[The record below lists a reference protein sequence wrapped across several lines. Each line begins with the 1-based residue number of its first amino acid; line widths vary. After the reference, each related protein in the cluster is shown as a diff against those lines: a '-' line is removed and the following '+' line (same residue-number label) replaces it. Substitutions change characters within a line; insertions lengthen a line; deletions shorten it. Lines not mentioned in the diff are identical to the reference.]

1 MTDAP
6 GSAAGPRPGPSVR
19 ALRALALA
27 LPDAR
32 SDFPFGPDAEA
43 FRIHGR
49 MFALLT
55 SSPRVSTEHAFVNLK
70 VEPVLVDGLVAAHDD
85 VLPGWH
91 MHKRHWVSLVL
102 HDDLDPMLLEQLL
115 EDSYDLVVAKLPVR
129 LRPVTHE
136 R

>member
-6 GSAAGPRPGPSVR
+6 GATAGPRPGPSVR
-19 ALRALALA
+19 ALRDLALA

-129 LRPVTHE
+129 LRPVTHQ

>member
-1 MTDAP
+1 M
-6 GSAAGPRPGPSVR
+6 RE
-19 ALRALALA
+19 LALA

-49 MFALLT
+49 MFALLS
-55 SSPRVSTEHAFVNLK
+55 SSPRVSEEHAFVNLK

-91 MHKRHWVSLVL
+91 MNKRHWVSLVL
-102 HDDLDPMLLEQLL
+102 HDDLDPELLGQLL
-115 EDSYDLVVAKLPVR
+115 EDSYDLVVAKLPLA
-129 LRPVTHE
+129 LRPLTH
-136 R
+136 RG

>member
-6 GSAAGPRPGPSVR
+6 GAAAGPRPGPSVQT
-19 ALRALALA
+19 LRALALA

-43 FRIHGR
+43 FRIHAR

-70 VEPVLVDGLVAAHDD
+70 VEPALVDGLVAAHDD

-102 HDDLDPMLLEQLL
+102 HDGLDLELLEQLL
-115 EDSYDLVVAKLPVR
+115 EDSYDLVVAQLPAR
-129 LRPVTHE
+129 LRPVTH
-136 R
+136 RR